1 MEFANRIC
9 PNCKNPNYV
18 VFLGDFSK
26 AFKYKCMNC
35 NQYFNDID
43 FTEPLTIPVWKSKCT
58 SENADMVEVVRCKDC
73 KYSSMEERNNSPH
86 WLPCMEMDTDY
97 DWFCAD
103 GIAKDKDVPNK

>member
-35 NQYFNDID
+35 NQYFNDND
-43 FTEPLTIPVWKSKCT
+43 VEEPLSPVWKSECVNRK
-58 SENADMVEVVRCKDC
+58 ADMVEVVRCKDC
-73 KYSSMEERNNSPH
+73 TLRYTNKCVLHDQAFPVNKP
-86 WLPCMEMDTDY
+86 D

-103 GIAKDKDVPNK
+103 GVKK